1 MFPSYLREEF
11 LGFVHLLFEIKS
23 MTDNETVK
31 FSLFLGTWF
40 FKLQTIPAEVLV
52 GVPAVI
58 PNDDITWTLVVKED
72 KEPSFKFCD
81 VTHQNQT
88 EDL

>member
-1 MFPSYLREEF
+1 MKELSFPYF
-11 LGFVHLLFEIKS
+11 
-23 MTDNETVK
+23 
-31 FSLFLGTWF
+31 FSTWF

-58 PNDDITWTLVVKED
+58 SNDDITWTLVVKED
-72 KEPSFKFCD
+72 KEPSLKFCD

-88 EDL
+88 KDL